1 MHMKRGDLSSI
12 IVGAGSG
19 ILMAIIVLSMI
30 RRSMIPAGLLTLL
43 VQCALACALPGC
55 LEVLGSRVDLFR
67 AEVIMVVVSMVLG
80 IIYALTVSMNKYAM
94 DELLQAVITIHVC
107 SAAAVAVRQI
117 VRRRGKQT

>member
-1 MHMKRGDLSSI
+1 MKTGDLNSI

-19 ILMAIIVLSMI
+19 ILMAIIVLNMI

-55 LEVLGSRVDLFR
+55 LEVLGKRVDLFK
-67 AEVIMVVVSMVLG
+67 AEIIMVAVSLGLG
-80 IIYALTVSMNKYAM
+80 ILYALTVAMNKYAM

-107 SAAAVAVRQI
+107 SALGVVVRQI
-117 VRRRGKQT
+117 VRRRGKTA

>member
-1 MHMKRGDLSSI
+1 MAL
-12 IVGAGSG
+12 VV
-19 ILMAIIVLSMI
+19 LMMI

-67 AEVIMVVVSMVLG
+67 AEVIMVAVSMVIG
-80 IIYALTVSMNKYAM
+80 ILYALTVSMNRHAM
-94 DELLQAVITIHVC
+94 DELLQAVVTIHVC

-117 VRRRGKQT
+117 VRRRGKAS